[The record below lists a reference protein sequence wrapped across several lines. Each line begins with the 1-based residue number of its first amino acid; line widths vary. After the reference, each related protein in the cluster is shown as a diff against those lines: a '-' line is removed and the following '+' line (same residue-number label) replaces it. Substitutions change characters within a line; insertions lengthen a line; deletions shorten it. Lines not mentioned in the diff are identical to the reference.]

1 VFFIPTFGR
10 NKSTRKAERW
20 GALAAIAL
28 LFLTWGVMLGML
40 EELLNQGPMWVF
52 APLGALIILPV
63 LIEAKPLM
71 RDVSRRWLAGAGA
84 VLAVLGWLTA
94 AVAPAYSADRQQQFT
109 IEYIQDAGT
118 GVSKWSV
125 LNDDAPLP
133 PGFRS
138 VGKWRHGTLP
148 YSERKRWLADAPVV
162 TDIGAP
168 HLQVI
173 GQAKKGGLRNVR
185 LRIAANGAQSVTLLS
200 AKGADIRFAGSEGFV
215 RPIAKAGKTDR
226 TVVRCFGR
234 SCDGAVIDLV
244 IASDQPVEM
253 TVLGWRP
260 GLPAQAGPL
269 LAARPEFARPQ
280 YAADGTTTVQRT
292 KL

>member
-1 VFFIPTFGR
+1 
-10 NKSTRKAERW
+10 
-20 GALAAIAL
+20 
-28 LFLTWGVMLGML
+28 
-40 EELLNQGPMWVF
+40 MWVF
-52 APLGALIILPV
+52 APLGSLIILPV

-71 RDVSRRWLAGAGA
+71 RGISRGWLVSAGA
-84 VLAVLGWLTA
+84 VLALLAWLAA

-125 LNDDAPLP
+125 LNDGAPLP
-133 PGFRS
+133 AAFRRP
-138 VGKWRHGTLP
+138 GKWAHGTLP
-148 YSERKRWLADAPVV
+148 YSERKRWLADAPVA

-168 HLQVI
+168 HLQMI
-173 GQAKKGGLRNVR
+173 GQAKQRGLRHVR

-200 AKGADIRFAGSEGFV
+200 AKGADIRSAGAKGFV
-215 RPIAKAGKTDR
+215 RPIAKAGKKDR

-234 SCDGAVIDLV
+234 SCDGAVIDLA
-244 IASDQPVEM
+244 IASDQPIEM

-260 GLPAQAGPL
+260 GLPSQARPL
-269 LAARPEFARPQ
+269 LVARPKFARPQ
-280 YAADGTTTVQRT
+280 YAADGTTTVQRI